1 MPEKFPNLIKKK
13 KKNTETINQ
22 NKHIEATPRHK
33 SHGSHLES
41 KI

>member
-1 MPEKFPNLIKKK
+1 MPEKFPKLIK

-41 KI
+41 EI